1 MLTSQQEI
9 RWKKLTLWLTCKQ
22 KYYILALQVNIREVG
37 KMQDINNLRKSIL
50 EKVSVL
56 NENKLKIA
64 ILKLDTL
71 YEAQE
76 IEEREIK

>member
-1 MLTSQQEI
+1 M
-9 RWKKLTLWLTCKQ
+9 
-22 KYYILALQVNIREVG
+22 REVG